1 MKYMKIFAIA
11 LLCMLLPAIGIVFYK
26 YQTSMKYNKLKP
38 VKLRNGDIIF
48 QTSMSGQSKA
58 IQLATHSPYSHCGI
72 VYQQGG
78 EWYVFEAIQPVTVTP
93 LAKWVKRGKDA
104 HYVVKRLKDA
114 DKILTT
120 DVQQKMKQEGERLRG
135 KNYDL
140 HFEWS
145 DKRIY
150 CSELVWKL
158 YDRSAHVQ
166 VGELQQLKDFD
177 LSHPA
182 VQAKMKQ
189 RYGKHLPLNEPVISP
204 AAIYNSPRLVTVVEG

>member
-1 MKYMKIFAIA
+1 MKFLKPFAIA
-11 LLCMLLPAIGIVFYK
+11 MLILLVPAIGIVYYK
-26 YQTSMKYNKLKP
+26 YQTSINSKLKP
-38 VKLRNGDIIF
+38 VRLKNGDIIF

-72 VYQQGG
+72 VYQQGND
-78 EWYVFEAIQPVTVTP
+78 WYVFEAIQPVTVTP
-93 LAKWVKRGKDA
+93 LAKWVKRGKGE

-114 DKILTT
+114 DKVLTA
-120 DVQQKMKQEGERLRG
+120 DVQRKMKQEGEKLRG

-150 CSELVWKL
+150 CSELIWKL
-158 YDRSAHVQ
+158 YERSAHVQ

-177 LSHPA
+177 LSNPA
-182 VQAKMKQ
+182 VQAKMRE
-189 RYGKHLPLNEPVISP
+189 RYGNKLPLNEPVISP
-204 AAIYNSPRLVTVVEG
+204 AAIYNSPLLRTVVEG

>member
-1 MKYMKIFAIA
+1 MKFLKAFAIA
-11 LLCMLLPAIGIVFYK
+11 LLILLVPAIGIVYYK
-26 YQTSMKYNKLKP
+26 YQTSIKNDKLKP
-38 VKLRNGDIIF
+38 VKLKNGDIIF
-48 QTSMSGQSKA
+48 QTSTSGQSKA

-72 VYQQGG
+72 VYQQGNN
-78 EWYVFEAIQPVTVTP
+78 WYVFEAIQPVTVTP
-93 LAKWVKRGKDA
+93 LAKWVQRGKDA

-114 DKILTT
+114 NKVLTA
-120 DVQQKMKQEGERLRG
+120 DVQRKMKQEGEKLRG

-150 CSELVWKL
+150 CSELIWKL
-158 YDRSAHVQ
+158 YERSAHIQ

-189 RYGKHLPLNEPVISP
+189 RYGNNIPWNEPVISP
-204 AAIYNSPRLVTVVEG
+204 AAIYNSPRLRTVVEG

>member
-1 MKYMKIFAIA
+1 MKYLKLFAVA
-11 LLCMLLPAIGIVFYK
+11 LMCMLLPAIGIVFYK

-78 EWYVFEAIQPVTVTP
+78 EWYVFEAVQPVTVTP
-93 LAKWVKRGKDA
+93 LSKWVKRGKDA

-114 DKILTT
+114 DQVLTA
-120 DVQQKMKQEGERLRG
+120 DVQQQMLREGNKMRG

-158 YDRSAHVQ
+158 YDRSAHVK
-166 VGELQQLKDFD
+166 VGELQPLKDFD

>member
-11 LLCMLLPAIGIVFYK
+11 LLCTLLPAIGIVYYK
-26 YQTSMKYNKLKP
+26 YQTSLSNDKLKP

-72 VYQQGG
+72 MYQQGG

-114 DKILTT
+114 EQVLTA
-120 DVQQKMKQEGERLRG
+120 DVQEQMLREGNKMRG

-177 LSHPA
+177 LSNPA

>member
-1 MKYMKIFAIA
+1 MKYLKLFAVA
-11 LLCMLLPAIGIVFYK
+11 LMCMLLPAIGIVFYK

-78 EWYVFEAIQPVTVTP
+78 EWYVFEAVQPVTVTP

-114 DKILTT
+114 DQVLTA
-120 DVQQKMKQEGERLRG
+120 DVQQQMLREGNKMRG

-177 LSHPA
+177 LSHAA
-182 VQAKMKQ
+182 VQAKMIQ

-204 AAIYNSPRLVTVVEG
+204 AAIYNSPMLVTVDEG

>member
-1 MKYMKIFAIA
+1 MKYLKLFAVA
-11 LLCMLLPAIGIVFYK
+11 LMCMLLPAIGIVYYK

-48 QTSMSGQSKA
+48 QTSMSSQSKA

-93 LAKWVKRGKDA
+93 LSKWVKRGKDA

-114 DKILTT
+114 DKVLTV
-120 DVQQKMKQEGERLRG
+120 DVQQRMKQEGEKLLR

-140 HFEWS
+140 RFEWS

-158 YDRSAHVQ
+158 YDRSAHIQ
-166 VGELQQLKDFD
+166 VGELQHLKDFN

-189 RYGKHLPLNEPVISP
+189 RYGNKLPLNEPVISP
-204 AAIYNSPRLVTVVEG
+204 AAIYNSPRLVTVVKG

>member
-1 MKYMKIFAIA
+1 MKYLRIFAVTI
-11 LLCMLLPAIGIVFYK
+11 LCMLLPAIGIVYYK
-26 YQTSMKYNKLKP
+26 YQTSIKYNKLKP

-72 VYQQGG
+72 VYQQGDD
-78 EWYVFEAIQPVTVTP
+78 WYVFEAIQPVTITP
-93 LAKWVKRGKDA
+93 LAKWINRGKDS

-114 DKILTT
+114 DNILTA
-120 DVQQKMKQEGERLRG
+120 DIQQQMLREGNKMRG

-158 YDRSAHVQ
+158 YDRSAHIHI
-166 VGELQQLKDFD
+166 GEPQQLKDFD

>member
-1 MKYMKIFAIA
+1 MKYLKIFAIT

-78 EWYVFEAIQPVTVTP
+78 GWYVFEAVQPVTVTP
-93 LAKWVKRGKDA
+93 LSKWVKRGKDA

-114 DKILTT
+114 DQVLTAE
-120 DVQQKMKQEGERLRG
+120 VQQQMLREGNKMRG

-177 LSHPA
+177 LSHAA
-182 VQAKMKQ
+182 VQAKMIQ

-204 AAIYNSPRLVTVVEG
+204 AAIYNSPMLVTVEEG